1 MCGVN
6 LELKEK
12 RKLINDVLKEFK
24 NNKVP
29 TLTSC
34 SGTKKLV
41 ENRKKLYKYYSL
53 DSSNTWSNLINN
65 EVYFSDPIS
74 FNDPFDCNMGIS
86 DDELLKSVIALAVTK
101 SNAEILF
108 DQAIA
113 LLEFFQKDPD
123 VEFDGETEFLEVAE
137 SFQQLMIAIKKIE
150 KDNASNEIKAIKVME
165 STPEFLLD
173 LCSYA
178 TNLKV
183 DTKILENSFIGSSL
197 AQIMNFFSLKTIEEK
212 EDIISKITNILKSD
226 KTYTDKIFCLCKLWD
241 PELALI
247 KEQEFK
253 EKIQDISKQLHNYIG
268 TIFGVSSFAERPDN
282 ILMWSHYAN
291 KHTGI
296 CVEYDFSHLDKE
308 DITAFLLPVIYTKKR
323 PLLPIKKLTNL
334 FGKEDDNV
342 SISNGL
348 YIMRYLLEAILSKSL
363 DWKYEEEW
371 RMIGMKGL
379 TANHLLE
386 LPIITK
392 IIIGV
397 NTSDK
402 NKEAILK
409 FAEER
414 KIPVVISEIK
424 SDEYVLNA

>member
-12 RKLINDVLKEFK
+12 RKLLNDVLNEFK
-24 NNKVP
+24 NNSVP
-29 TLTSC
+29 TITNCL
-34 SGTKKLV
+34 GTKKLI
-41 ENRKKLYKYYSL
+41 ENGKKLYKYYSL

-86 DDELLKSVIALAVTK
+86 DDELLKSIIALAVTK

-108 DQAIA
+108 DQAIS
-113 LLEFFQKDPD
+113 LLEFFQQDPD
-123 VEFDGETEFLEVAE
+123 EEFDGEKEFVENTE
-137 SFQQLMIAIKKIE
+137 SFQQVMLAIKEFE
-150 KDNASNEIKAIKVME
+150 KDNTSKEIKVINVME
-165 STPEFLLD
+165 TTPEFLLD

-178 TNLKV
+178 TKLKV
-183 DTKILENSFIGSSL
+183 DAKILQNSFIGSSL
-197 AQIMNFFSLKTIEEK
+197 AQIMDFFSSKTIEEK
-212 EDIISKITNILKSD
+212 QDIISEITKVLKSN

-253 EKIQDISKQLHNYIG
+253 ERIKDISKQLHNYIG
-268 TIFGVSSFAERPDN
+268 TLFGVSSFTERPDN

-291 KHTGI
+291 KHTGV
-296 CVEYDFSHLDKE
+296 CVEYDFSHLEKE

-323 PLLPIKKLTNL
+323 PLLPIKKLTSL
-334 FGKEDDNV
+334 IGKDGDKASV
-342 SISNGL
+342 SDGL
-348 YIMRYLLEAILSKSL
+348 YIIRYLLEAILSKSL

-371 RMIGMKGL
+371 RMIGMKSL

-409 FAEER
+409 FADER

>member
-12 RKLINDVLKEFK
+12 RKLINDVLNEFK
-24 NNKVP
+24 NNRLP
-29 TLTSC
+29 TITNC
-34 SGTKKLV
+34 SGTKKLI
-41 ENRKKLYKYYSL
+41 ENGKKLYKYYSL

-86 DDELLKSVIALAVTK
+86 DNELLKSIIALAVTK

-108 DQAIA
+108 EQAIA
-113 LLEFFQKDPD
+113 LLEFFQQDPD
-123 VEFDGETEFLEVAE
+123 VEFDGEKEFLETAE
-137 SFQQLMIAIKKIE
+137 SFQQLMVAIKKFE
-150 KDNASNEIKAIKVME
+150 KNNASKEIKAIKVME
-165 STPEFLLD
+165 STPDFLLD

-178 TNLKV
+178 TKLKV

-197 AQIMNFFSLKTIEEK
+197 SQIMNFFSLKTIEEK
-212 EDIISKITNILKSD
+212 EDIISEITKILKSD

-241 PELALI
+241 SELALI

-253 EKIQDISKQLHNYIG
+253 EKIKDISKQLHNYIG

-296 CVEYDFSHLDKE
+296 CVEYDFSHLEKE

-342 SISNGL
+342 SASDGL
-348 YIMRYLLEAILSKSL
+348 YIIRYLLKAILSKSL
-363 DWKYEEEW
+363 VWKYEEEW
-371 RMIGMKGL
+371 RMIGMKSL

-397 NTSDK
+397 NTDDK

-409 FAEER
+409 FADER
-414 KIPVVISEIK
+414 KIPVVISELK

>member
-6 LELKEK
+6 LKLKEK
-12 RKLINDVLKEFK
+12 RKLINDVLNEFK
-24 NNKVP
+24 NERIP
-29 TLTSC
+29 TLKDC
-34 SGTKKLV
+34 SGTRKLI
-41 ENRKKLYKYYSL
+41 EKGKKLYKYYSL

-86 DDELLKSVIALAVTK
+86 DDDLLKSIIALVVAK
-101 SNAEILF
+101 SNTEILF

-113 LLEFFQKDPD
+113 LLDFFQQDPD
-123 VEFDGETEFLEVAE
+123 EEFNGEKDFLEKTKSV
-137 SFQQLMIAIKKIE
+137 QQLILAIEKFE
-150 KDNASNEIKAIKVME
+150 KDNISNEIIALEVME

-173 LCSYA
+173 LCSYS
-178 TNLKV
+178 TKLKV
-183 DTKILENSFIGSSL
+183 DTKVLENSFIGSSL
-197 AQIMNFFSLKTIEEK
+197 AQIMNFFSSKTMQEK
-212 EDIISKITNILKSD
+212 QDILSEITKILKSD

-241 PELALI
+241 PELAVI

-253 EKIQDISKQLHNYIG
+253 EKIKDISKQLHNYIG
-268 TIFGVSSFAERPDN
+268 TLFGVSSFAERSDN

-296 CVEYDFSHLDKE
+296 CVEYDFSNLEIE

-334 FGKEDDNV
+334 FGKESDKV
-342 SISNGL
+342 SASDGL
-348 YIMRYLLEAILSKSL
+348 YIVRYLLEAILSKSSV
-363 DWKYEEEW
+363 WKYEEEW
-371 RMIGMKGL
+371 RMIGMKNL
-379 TANHLLE
+379 NSNNLLE

-397 NTSDK
+397 NTTQK
-402 NKEAILK
+402 NKEAVLK
-409 FAEER
+409 FANER
-414 KIPVVISEIK
+414 SIPVAISEIK
-424 SDEYVLNA
+424 SDEYVLNT